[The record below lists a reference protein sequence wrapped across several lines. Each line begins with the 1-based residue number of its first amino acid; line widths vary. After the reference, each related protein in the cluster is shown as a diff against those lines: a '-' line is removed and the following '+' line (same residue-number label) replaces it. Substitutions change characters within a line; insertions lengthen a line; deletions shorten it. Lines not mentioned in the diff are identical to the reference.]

1 LRGAVRVLDA
11 TINRSFLARKASR
24 HLPLTLTVQVTDTR
38 RSVKLRRLPAHR
50 MEAAPG

>member
-24 HLPLTLTVQVTDTR
+24 HLPLTLTVQITDTR
-38 RSVKLRRLPAHR
+38 RSIKLGRLPTRR